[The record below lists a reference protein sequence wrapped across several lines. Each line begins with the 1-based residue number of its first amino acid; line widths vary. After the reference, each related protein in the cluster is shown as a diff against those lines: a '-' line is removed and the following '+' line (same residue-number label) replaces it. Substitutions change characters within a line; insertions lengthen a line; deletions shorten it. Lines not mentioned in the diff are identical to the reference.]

1 MSEET
6 AADRPPPP
14 LVCTACS
21 QEYAVESLVWRC
33 TCGGVLDVADFG
45 ATLDP
50 RRLAG
55 RAATLWRYQE
65 ALPLPYDGTVS
76 MGEGMSPL
84 VASTL
89 LDHVDLKLDFLMP
102 TLSFKDRGAAVMA
115 TLAKHLGVRSAIVD
129 SSGNAGTAT
138 AAYFG
143 RAGIACQVFV
153 PASTSPAKLA
163 QMRAHGATV
172 QLVPGSRADTSAATL
187 QVAGRPGVLY
197 ASHIYHPYFLHGVKT
212 YGYEIWEQSGGALPD
227 TVVVPV
233 GNGTLVLG
241 CFLAFTELVEAG
253 LVDRL
258 PVLIAVQAAGC
269 SPLEKAFEQDL
280 TEPAVIA
287 DEPTVAEGIA
297 ITAPPRGRQILAA
310 VRATGGTIVSVA
322 DPQVL
327 AARAELAAAGLFV
340 EPTSAVCWAA
350 ARAAADGS
358 YDAASPTWRD
368 AAPHFNA
375 GRVVLPLCGAG
386 LKSPGTR
393 S

>member
-1 MSEET
+1 MSEQL
-6 AADRPPPP
+6 AARPLLPP
-14 LVCTACS
+14 LICTACGE
-21 QEYAVESLVWRC
+21 EYAVESLVWRC

-45 ATLDP
+45 ARADP
-50 RRLAG
+50 ARLEG

-65 ALPLPYDGTVS
+65 ALPLPYDPTVS

-84 VASTL
+84 VGSTT
-89 LDHVDLKLDFLMP
+89 LDHVEVKLDFLMP
-102 TLSFKDRGAAVMA
+102 TLSFKDRGAAVLA
-115 TLAKHLGVRSAIVD
+115 TLAKRLGVRSAIID
-129 SSGNAGTAT
+129 SSGNAGTAA

-143 RAGIACQVFV
+143 RAGIACEVFV

-187 QVAGRPGVLY
+187 QVAGEPGVLY

-212 YGYEIWEQSGGALPD
+212 YGYEIWEQCGGRLPD
-227 TVVVPV
+227 SVVVPV

-258 PVLIAVQAAGC
+258 PVLVAVQAAGC
-269 SPLEKAFEQDL
+269 SPLEKAVEQDSA
-280 TEPAVIA
+280 TSVVIV

-297 ITAPPRGRQILAA
+297 ITAPPRGQQILAA
-310 VRATGGTIVSVA
+310 VRATGGTIVSV
-322 DPQVL
+322 DDQQIMT
-327 AARAELAAAGLFV
+327 ARAELAAHGLFV

-350 ARAAADGS
+350 VRAAADGS
-358 YDAASPTWRD
+358 YDAARSTWRD
-368 AAPHFNA
+368 AAPHLNA
-375 GRVVLPLCGAG
+375 GRVVVPLCGAG
-386 LKSPGTR
+386 LKSPGGL
-393 S
+393 